1 MRAER
6 EIFYAGTEQDKGQ
19 NNRYVL
25 SSRSN
30 REEQKGNDPEEI
42 CRIYI
47 IKIQEE
53 KMGRGNTAEKQRDIN
68 LKGEVQND

>member
-1 MRAER
+1 MRVKR
-6 EIFYAGTEQDKGQ
+6 EILYTRAEQDKRQ

-30 REEQKGNDPEEI
+30 REEQKGNDTEEI

-47 IKIQEE
+47 LKNSRG
-53 KMGRGNTAEKQRDIN
+53 KMGREYTKEKQRGIN

>member
-1 MRAER
+1 MRVKR
-6 EIFYAGTEQDKGQ
+6 EILYAGAEQDKGQ

-53 KMGRGNTAEKQRDIN
+53 KNGKRKYSRKTKGYKSKRRGAK
-68 LKGEVQND
+68 

>member
-1 MRAER
+1 MRVKR
-6 EIFYAGTEQDKGQ
+6 EILYTRAEQDKRQ

-30 REEQKGNDPEEI
+30 REEQKGNDLEEI

-53 KMGRGNTAEKQRDIN
+53 KMGREYTKEKQRDIN

>member
-1 MRAER
+1 MRVKR
-6 EIFYAGTEQDKGQ
+6 EILYTRAEQDKRQ

-30 REEQKGNDPEEI
+30 REKQKGNDTEEI

-47 IKIQEE
+47 LKNSRG
-53 KMGRGNTAEKQRDIN
+53 KMGREYTKEKQRDIN

>member
-1 MRAER
+1 MWVKR
-6 EIFYAGTEQDKGQ
+6 EILYTRAEQDKRQ

-47 IKIQEE
+47 LKNSRG
-53 KMGRGNTAEKQRDIN
+53 KMGREYTKEKQRDID

>member
-1 MRAER
+1 MRTER

-30 REEQKGNDPEEI
+30 REEQKGNDLEEI

-53 KMGRGNTAEKQRDIN
+53 KMGREYTKEKQRDIN

>member
-1 MRAER
+1 MRVKR
-6 EIFYAGTEQDKGQ
+6 EILYTRAEQDKRQ

-30 REEQKGNDPEEI
+30 REEQKGNDTEEI

-47 IKIQEE
+47 LKNSRG
-53 KMGRGNTAEKQRDIN
+53 KMGREYTKEKQRDIN